1 MAFGEEALVSG
12 AKRNASVIMETEGS
26 LMRLA
31 SKDFEEL
38 LKEPMLNSVSRKEA
52 EELVEEGAKYLDV
65 RLEEESTN
73 NGLPG
78 SINIPLFMLRLEADS
93 LDKSLSYVV
102 YCDTGRKSS
111 AAAFLLSER
120 GFETH
125 VLNGGLLN
133 G

>member
-1 MAFGEEALVSG
+1 
-12 AKRNASVIMETEGS
+12 
-26 LMRLA
+26 
-31 SKDFEEL
+31 
-38 LKEPMLNSVSRKEA
+38 MLNSVSKKEA

-65 RLEEESTN
+65 RLEEESNN
-73 NGLPG
+73 NGFPG